1 MSSVNVLAHTGAL
14 LAYLDRRDA
23 WHDRCRLAFK
33 NLRLPLAT
41 SSAVLAEL
49 FHLVGDSPREL
60 QQAIAF
66 TRSGAL
72 TLLPIGDADLPAI
85 LDLME
90 KYRDR
95 PMDYADAT
103 LVALAEELE
112 TDLVLTTDRTDFE
125 IYRWGG
131 RNTFLIVP

>member
-1 MSSVNVLAHTGAL
+1 MSSVNVLADTGAL

-23 WHDRCRLAFK
+23 WHDRCRIALK

-72 TLLPIGDADLPAI
+72 TLLPIGDADLPPI

-103 LVALAEELE
+103 LVHLAHREAISAVF
-112 TDLVLTTDRTDFE
+112 TVDRADFE
-125 IYRWGG
+125 TYRVGG
-131 RNTFLIVP
+131 RRKLRVVP